1 MNDYKL
7 RNKKIRLNVGNTVIG
22 IIIGLLLG
30 LIIASAIAVYMLKS
44 PLPFV
49 SKSKAGDRASSTEQ
63 APKKR
68 ADAKGGP
75 VASDQ
80 SADKPKLEFYNI
92 LPGQESGAGK
102 AQAERTERAE
112 ALEQVTTVAKLPD
125 SSRDSYI
132 IQAGSF
138 QNPSEADNVKARL
151 AFIGLQASIEPVA
164 LPDKGTW
171 YRVRLGPYRNP
182 HEINAIRQQLSQAG
196 VTATMF
202 KVKD

>member
-1 MNDYKL
+1 MDDYKV
-7 RNKKIRLNVGNTVIG
+7 RNRRLPPNLGNMVLG
-22 IIIGLLLG
+22 IIIGVLLG

-49 SKSKAGDRASSTEQ
+49 SKSKAGERASSTEQ
-63 APKKR
+63 APRQR
-68 ADAKGGP
+68 ADPKSGA
-75 VASDQ
+75 VTSDQ
-80 SADKPKLEFYNI
+80 RADKPKLEFYNI

-102 AQAERTERAE
+102 SSTERTEA
-112 ALEQVTTVAKLPD
+112 AEQVVTVAKLPD
-125 SSRDSYI
+125 SSRDSYV

-151 AFIGLQASIEPVA
+151 AFIGLQAAIEPVA

-182 HEINAIRQQLSQAG
+182 HEINNIRQQLSQAG

>member
-1 MNDYKL
+1 MEDYKV
-7 RNKKIRLNVGNTVIG
+7 RNKRLPPNFGNMVLG
-22 IIIGLLLG
+22 IIIGVLLG

-49 SKSKAGDRASSTEQ
+49 NKSKAGDRATSAEQ
-63 APKKR
+63 APKQR
-68 ADAKGGP
+68 AEAKSG
-75 VASDQ
+75 ASTSDQ
-80 SADKPKLEFYNI
+80 RADKPKLEFYNI

-102 AQAERTERAE
+102 SSAERTEA
-112 ALEQVTTVAKLPD
+112 AEQVVTVAKLPD

-182 HEINAIRQQLSQAG
+182 HEINSIRQQLSQAG

>member
-1 MNDYKL
+1 MDDH
-7 RNKKIRLNVGNTVIG
+7 KIRTKRIPVNVGNTVIG
-22 IIIGLLLG
+22 IIIGVLLG

-49 SKSKAGDRASSTEQ
+49 SKSKAGERATSSEQ

-68 ADAKGGP
+68 ADAKGGAL
-75 VASDQ
+75 ASDKG
-80 SADKPKLEFYNI
+80 SDKPKLEFYNI

-102 AQAERTERAE
+102 APAERTEE
-112 ALEQVTTVAKLPD
+112 APEQAVTVAKLPD

-151 AFIGLQASIEPVA
+151 AFMGFQAAIEPVA

-182 HEINAIRQQLSQAG
+182 HEINTIRQQLSQAG
-196 VTATMF
+196 VAATMF